1 MSVTEPGLDHE
12 DLQEAFTTNPLIQ
25 AVLAVPPPLAVLHS
39 SPMTLNVLASLQAPP
54 LALLLLTNDIDCPGV
69 PPDVPPPQL
78 SADCEA
84 LLSGRLIVVSHDSVH
99 EVL

>member
-1 MSVTEPGLDHE
+1 
-12 DLQEAFTTNPLIQ
+12 
-25 AVLAVPPPLAVLHS
+25 
-39 SPMTLNVLASLQAPP
+39 
-54 LALLLLTNDIDCPGV
+54 
-69 PPDVPPPQL
+69 VPPPQL